1 MKIKFG
7 AIVTDGRNKI
17 GGHVMSKN
25 RHGAYMRTKVSPS
38 QPASIYSANVRAR
51 LSSISQAWR
60 GMVEASRILW
70 NNAVKDFKTTDIFGD
85 IRTPSGFNLFQ
96 KLNNNLTNI
105 GAANLTLPP
114 LPGAVPTFATFSAV
128 CDNSDGSVTL
138 TFTPA
143 IAATEK
149 VKLFASA
156 AISGGKSF
164 AKSELRQIGVLT
176 SAATSPYVATS
187 LYSTKYGAVGTVGK
201 KIFFAMEQV
210 TITTGQAGHK
220 VECNTVIVT

>member
-38 QPASIYSANVRAR
+38 QPASTYSANVRAR
-51 LSSISQAWR
+51 LANISIAWR
-60 GMVEASRILW
+60 GLLEAKRILW
-70 NNAVKDFKTTDIFGD
+70 NNAVSDWKSTDIFGD
-85 IRTPSGFNLFQ
+85 IHSPSGFNLHQ
-96 KLNNNLTNI
+96 KLNNNLVNVGQSVIDT
-105 GAANLTLPP
+105 PP
-114 LPGAVPTFATFSAV
+114 VPVAVPTFATFSVAA
-128 CDNSDGSVTL
+128 DNSDSTVTI

-149 VKLFASA
+149 VKLFASS

-164 AKSELRQIGVLT
+164 AKSELRQIAVLT
-176 SAATSPYVATS
+176 SADTSPYAAKVPYE
-187 LYSTKYGAVGTVGK
+187 LKYGAVGAVGK
-201 KIFFAMEQV
+201 KIFIAAEQV
-210 TITTGQAGHK
+210 KLTTGQAGRK
-220 VECNTVIVT
+220 VQASCVIAT